1 MSCFVAL
8 QRGRE
13 PNGSSFAYWGGG
25 AALDGQV
32 RWRHQADSQWSM
44 ADVKGASGRM
54 SEVVVQISADEGR
67 DPSRLTNAIDA
78 FAKWAVESGLSTDS
92 GDAPDIMMMTE
103 FAGGEMRRKLVFQD
117 REHAAR
123 FLVFW
128 RVERQRSH
136 SFEAS
141 AVGA

>member
-1 MSCFVAL
+1 VVV
-8 QRGRE
+8 
-13 PNGSSFAYWGGG
+13 GGFG
-25 AALDGQV
+25 AN
-32 RWRHQADSQWSM
+32 
-44 ADVKGASGRM
+44 M

-67 DPSRLTNAIDA
+67 DSSRLTNAIDA
-78 FAKWAVESGLSTDS
+78 FAKWAVESGLWAES

-103 FAGGEMRRKLVFQD
+103 FSGGEMRRKLVFQD
-117 REHAAR
+117 RDHAAR

-136 SFEAS
+136 GFEAS